1 MPVTEI
7 TVRSSVPVPEGY
19 GFLPKG
25 IRYKTLH
32 CRKLTHDARKTLY
45 VVVDAKKHQ
54 LGIRVPT
61 SILHQVHRQA
71 KDTLSARRAAVG
83 KRDVAYI
90 ESVATELETQF
101 PEMPEKDRVLALKH
115 GFKKH
120 SGRVGRTGKI
130 PLPRKVLLAIVA
142 HVRHRHTKYDV
153 LLASGVERTV
163 ARKAVN
169 RKIECVMQNW
179 GHIGG
184 TNDYNRS
191 VDIVLKVR
199 SDLAW
204 YFKDDQPTSSWES
217 ESDS

>member
-1 MPVTEI
+1 MPVTEV
-7 TVRSSVPVPEGY
+7 TVRSSAPVPEGY

-32 CRKLTHDARKTLY
+32 CRKLTHDAGKILY
-45 VVVDAKKHQ
+45 VVVDAKKQQ

-83 KRDVAYI
+83 KRDVSFI
-90 ESVATELETQF
+90 ESVTTELETQF

-130 PLPRKVLLAIVA
+130 PLPRKVLLAIIA
-142 HVRHRHTKYDV
+142 HVRHRHTKYDA
-153 LLASGVERTV
+153 LLAGGVERPA

-169 RKIECVMQNW
+169 GKIECVMQNW
-179 GHIGG
+179 GYVGG
-184 TNDYNRS
+184 RNDNSRS
-191 VDIVLKVR
+191 VYVVLKVR

-217 ESDS
+217 ESEP